1 MTARFC
7 APSDHSTR
15 RSSPDRASFVT
26 VVGCLSPS
34 RIVRITVAEYSSGSR
49 PAFISISSG
58 SVCPRLRQ
66 ESERTLTA
74 AIAVNNTEMKRR
86 WEFGIQGDSI
96 IADAASVEG
105 QDEKAPGR
113 VSPVAREQQR
123 DPAQRRGVVRAG
135 GVGRAGVAGRAA
147 PEDST
152 SGRQSAIPLLVRP
165 QAEPDALVLGSR
177 ER

>member
-1 MTARFC
+1 
-7 APSDHSTR
+7 
-15 RSSPDRASFVT
+15 
-26 VVGCLSPS
+26 
-34 RIVRITVAEYSSGSR
+34 
-49 PAFISISSG
+49 
-58 SVCPRLRQ
+58 
-66 ESERTLTA
+66 
-74 AIAVNNTEMKRR
+74 MKRR
-86 WEFGIQGDSI
+86 LEFGIQGDSI

-135 GVGRAGVAGRAA
+135 GVGRPGVAGRAA

-152 SGRQSAIPLLVRP
+152 SGRQSAIQLLVRP
-165 QAEPDALVLGSR
+165 QAEPDALLLGSR

>member
-1 MTARFC
+1 M
-7 APSDHSTR
+7 S
-15 RSSPDRASFVT
+15 
-26 VVGCLSPS
+26 
-34 RIVRITVAEYSSGSR
+34 VAEYSSGSR

-74 AIAVNNTEMKRR
+74 AKAANNTEMKRR
-86 WEFGIQGDSI
+86 LEFGIQGDSI

-123 DPAQRRGVVRAG
+123 DPAQRRGGVRAG
-135 GVGRAGVAGRAA
+135 GVGGAGGAGGGA
-147 PEDST
+147 PEEST
-152 SGRQSAIPLLVRP
+152 KGRHSAIHLLVRP
-165 QAEPDALVLGSR
+165 QAEPDALLLGSR